1 MSDVPSIL
9 YASGWLPD
17 VSINDEEL
25 VTYWSSLGAIVF
37 ARATPHTE
45 NLYIL
50 FASEEKAVQ
59 ALEQLKGAPLPGN
72 YSADGVWDGG
82 LAGPRDFALP
92 IHLLEL
98 FRAAAS
104 LYNGVAIVV
113 GPLLARS
120 ETGISAKRAS
130 DSLTSRPDGAH
141 GLAGVEENLQSL
153 LASVSSISSTVKES
167 WSHLDST
174 LKKRFGNFEQYSK
187 RRFDEAKT
195 VAEADRTQST
205 TQSAKVDELV
215 SAVAQ
220 LKLGIDKIQTEITKV
235 ASTPEVPSKR
245 IRVEEPSA
253 GQKPY
258 HADAHSLE
266 RKLICPIYHGP
277 STNGP
282 TEPASW
288 RVSIE
293 AEDVRGNLS
302 TGTAIMVLE
311 DVLQGW
317 CANVTSVTMRPNL
330 GAKYPNKV
338 ALDVIFSSD
347 DVFQTFAVR
356 ARNACLDAARVWD
369 KRIRN
374 NQLIRPTESPAES
387 RYERQRKMATA
398 ESLRA
403 RKDQIVAQYVEHA
416 DLVRDVQKQA
426 IADILPALRDEDNLS
441 DEDLAAGDELLRDR
455 VTVFRFC
462 RRARFSP
469 SAALKLLHSTVHWRL
484 TSSLRYLEPSAIHAR
499 YLTKPLF
506 FFHPSLVDRFGRPC
520 AILNLRYVQR
530 TEDGTLDALKD
541 YARLGWEIG
550 RRYLSD
556 LSRKA
561 GEDQD
566 PKLQMVVIV
575 DLEGAGMSNLEMELL
590 PFFLDLLKSHF
601 PGMVGA
607 IFVLNYGWAYAGM
620 WQLAKRVLPNTALER
635 ILFPN
640 KDELL
645 EFFDEDHLLVEH
657 GGKVHYEYTPANPIL
672 EKYGRSTYPP
682 SSATSSRGPTPSA
695 SSASL
700 NAEVFH
706 SAPGTRSTT
715 PAASPRFRTLDLA
728 MTPTLRASDSGFFS
742 RSNSGS
748 GSSRRLRS
756 GESGTA
762 GGLRRVRSFAELQQ
776 KLEQTQREIDSED
789 SIDDSASDDVGSLGE
804 GPGEGDEAM
813 GQQER
818 QSSIDMTVMSPYNA
832 SNPHFGYP
840 AYVPTS
846 NQEATGIPRPRHLR
860 RRKRDLL
867 RTLTYLAALRFL
879 ALHRAIQYRLNV
891 LIALLLR
898 ITGFGWWRAGRAA
911 GLSSETVGRGRDTD
925 KRVHWAESQTATPL
939 PGSSGS
945 SSHSSSSSSLSA
957 IVPPQPH
964 HSHHAAHPSALA
976 ARATSPSSG
985 AAAAAASFIDVDPSF
1000 VYLFLLFLVVR
1011 TPRRREKLKSLGAD
1025 VDFVQGAGG
1034 RAEAAAGKGGGSESS
1049 GG

>member
-1 MSDVPSIL
+1 
-9 YASGWLPD
+9 
-17 VSINDEEL
+17 
-25 VTYWSSLGAIVF
+25 
-37 ARATPHTE
+37 
-45 NLYIL
+45 
-50 FASEEKAVQ
+50 
-59 ALEQLKGAPLPGN
+59 
-72 YSADGVWDGG
+72 
-82 LAGPRDFALP
+82 
-92 IHLLEL
+92 
-98 FRAAAS
+98 
-104 LYNGVAIVV
+104 
-113 GPLLARS
+113 
-120 ETGISAKRAS
+120 
-130 DSLTSRPDGAH
+130 
-141 GLAGVEENLQSL
+141 
-153 LASVSSISSTVKES
+153 
-167 WSHLDST
+167 
-174 LKKRFGNFEQYSK
+174 
-187 RRFDEAKT
+187 
-195 VAEADRTQST
+195 
-205 TQSAKVDELV
+205 
-215 SAVAQ
+215 
-220 LKLGIDKIQTEITKV
+220 
-235 ASTPEVPSKR
+235 
-245 IRVEEPSA
+245 
-253 GQKPY
+253 
-258 HADAHSLE
+258 
-266 RKLICPIYHGP
+266 
-277 STNGP
+277 
-282 TEPASW
+282 
-288 RVSIE
+288 
-293 AEDVRGNLS
+293 
-302 TGTAIMVLE
+302 
-311 DVLQGW
+311 
-317 CANVTSVTMRPNL
+317 
-330 GAKYPNKV
+330 
-338 ALDVIFSSD
+338 
-347 DVFQTFAVR
+347 
-356 ARNACLDAARVWD
+356 
-369 KRIRN
+369 
-374 NQLIRPTESPAES
+374 
-387 RYERQRKMATA
+387 
-398 ESLRA
+398 
-403 RKDQIVAQYVEHA
+403 
-416 DLVRDVQKQA
+416 VRDVQKQA

-441 DEDLAAGDELLRDR
+441 DEDLAAGEELLRDR

-645 EFFDEDHLLVEH
+645 EFFDEDNLLVEH

-715 PAASPRFRTLDLA
+715 PAASPRVRTLDLA

-748 GSSRRLRS
+748 GSSRRLRA
-756 GESGTA
+756 GESGST

-804 GPGEGDEAM
+804 GPGEGDESEISRTASGTASGRSSRFSSRATSRAVSREVSPVRRRGLDPLTAAL

-846 NQEATGIPRPRHLR
+846 NQDATGIPRPRHLR

-898 ITGFGWWRAGRAA
+898 ITGIGWWRAGRAA
-911 GLSSETVGRGRDTD
+911 GFSSETVGRGRDTD

-939 PGSSGS
+939 PSSSGS

-1011 TPRRREKLKSLGAD
+1011 TPRRREKLKSLVRFVAVGAPTWTASKAR
-1025 VDFVQGAGG
+1025 AGVLRLLLG
-1034 RAEAAAGKGGGSESS
+1034 REAAARVLAAERGV
-1049 GG
+1049 